1 MEKKVISTILE
12 TIVPGQE
19 AKDAEIYFEAL
30 SMSSLEEMH
39 AYSINEKLYEFFEF
53 DAFKTIDDTRRYL
66 KELFKRMH
74 DHGEGRKACYWFVR
88 RKSDNRLIGTGTI
101 VNINY
106 ARKSLEWGY
115 AVDPELWGTG
125 YILSIQELLKE
136 YIFDVLNFNR
146 IYGQTMTTNKRTIS
160 SLLACGMIKEGI
172 LRDFYCKKGVFID
185 GWSYSMLQEDYLKS
199 LKTNNNLNNQI
210 TIKGIIKIISTVL
223 EDDQINEKSTMYN
236 TTNWDSLNQMSIMVA
251 LFEKTK
257 IKLTP
262 IQISNATSVEV
273 IEQLLNGK
281 MVTE

>member
-88 RKSDNRLIGTGTI
+88 RKLDNRLIGTGTI

-106 ARKSLEWGY
+106 VRKSLEWGY

-185 GWSYSMLQEDYLKS
+185 GWSYSMLKKDYYNFLVQKNKKVKNLIPEED
-199 LKTNNNLNNQI
+199 
-210 TIKGIIKIISTVL
+210 IINIISSIL
-223 EDDQINEKSTMYN
+223 DNEEITFASSMEN
-236 TTNWDSLNQMSIMVA
+236 TDNWDSINHMLIFVELKQKLNIDFQPRHIAEFKSIKSIINFVN
-251 LFEKTK
+251 L
-257 IKLTP
+257 
-262 IQISNATSVEV
+262 
-273 IEQLLNGK
+273 
-281 MVTE
+281 

>member
-1 MEKKVISTILE
+1 MEKKGINTILE

-185 GWSYSMLQEDYLKS
+185 GWSYSMLKKDFDSFKEVQNQLKES
-199 LKTNNNLNNQI
+199 VSIMELVDLVQSI
-210 TIKGIIKIISTVL
+210 L
-223 EDDQINEKSTMYN
+223 EEENIEEGSNMEN
-236 TTNWDSLNQMSIMVA
+236 TPSWDSLSHMNIIVKI
-251 LFEKTK
+251 FKTYK
-257 IKLTP
+257 YQLKP
-262 IQISNATSVEV
+262 IEVSKARSVRHLYEILNTSSK
-273 IEQLLNGK
+273 G
-281 MVTE
+281 

>member
-1 MEKKVISTILE
+1 MEKKGINTILE
-12 TIVPGQE
+12 TIVPGQQ

-185 GWSYSMLQEDYLKS
+185 GWSYSMLKKDFDSFKEVQNQLKES
-199 LKTNNNLNNQI
+199 VSIMELVDLVQSI
-210 TIKGIIKIISTVL
+210 L
-223 EDDQINEKSTMYN
+223 EEENIEEGSNMEN
-236 TTNWDSLNQMSIMVA
+236 TPSWDSLSHMNIIVKI
-251 LFEKTK
+251 FKTYK
-257 IKLTP
+257 YQLKP
-262 IQISNATSVEV
+262 IEVSKARSVRHLYEILNTSSK
-273 IEQLLNGK
+273 G
-281 MVTE
+281 

>member
-1 MEKKVISTILE
+1 MQEKGINTILE
-12 TIVPGQE
+12 TIVPGQQ

-88 RKSDNRLIGTGTI
+88 RKLDNRLIGTGTI

-185 GWSYSMLQEDYLKS
+185 GWSYSMLKRDFDSFKEVQNQLKES
-199 LKTNNNLNNQI
+199 VSIMELVDLVQSI
-210 TIKGIIKIISTVL
+210 L
-223 EDDQINEKSTMYN
+223 EEENIEEGSNMEN
-236 TTNWDSLNQMSIMVA
+236 TPSWDSLSHMNIIVKI
-251 LFEKTK
+251 FKTYK
-257 IKLTP
+257 YQLKP
-262 IQISNATSVEV
+262 IEVSKARSVRHLYEILNTSSK
-273 IEQLLNGK
+273 G
-281 MVTE
+281 